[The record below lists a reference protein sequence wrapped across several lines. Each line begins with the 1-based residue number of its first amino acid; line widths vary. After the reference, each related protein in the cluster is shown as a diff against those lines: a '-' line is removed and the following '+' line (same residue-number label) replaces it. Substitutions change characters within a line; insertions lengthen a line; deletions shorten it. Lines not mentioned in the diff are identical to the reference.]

1 MIGDLELHELK
12 KELAFLTESQQ
23 QYSAFLTHLSMA
35 TTPSS
40 SSSGSGGS
48 AAAASKGK
56 DKIVTAVSDA
66 SKAGSD
72 IDRLDADMAQL
83 RDRLHAAKTRR
94 SAAHA
99 RRVKLAKKMHEARLL
114 RDEINAKMNWLT
126 EKYHGALDELK
137 SCQEDSLYTS
147 VQLDKFME
155 ISVINDAFYI
165 WYSGPFATINNF
177 RLGNSTTGR
186 PVEWTEINAALGQAM
201 LAVSIIATRAG
212 VRFKQYQ
219 LLPMGSFS
227 KVTKTDDRRVVHNL
241 FMDPTL
247 FSLFPKSK
255 FHPAMFGFLACVK
268 ELGDHISRH
277 DPPLAM
283 PYSIDVEEGSS
294 PRIGTGR
301 EQLELFL
308 GGDEVLWTRALK
320 YLLADIKWM
329 QAWNTKHTIREMDR
343 VMRINSE

>member
-1 MIGDLELHELK
+1 MAFVDLLELK

-23 QYSAFLTHLSMA
+23 QYNAFLTHLSSVGEA
-35 TTPSS
+35 AIAESKS
-40 SSSGSGGS
+40 KGKGKDKDKEAAAA
-48 AAAASKGK
+48 AAAASSG
-56 DKIVTAVSDA
+56 IEIA
-66 SKAGSD
+66 
-72 IDRLDADMAQL
+72 RLDAEMSQL
-83 RDRLHAAKTRR
+83 HERLHAAKTRR
-94 SAAHA
+94 TAAQA
-99 RRVKLAKKMHEARLL
+99 RRIKLAKKIHEARLL
-114 RDEINAKMNWLT
+114 RDEINAKVNWLT
-126 EKYHGALDELK
+126 VQYHGTQDELK
-137 SCQEDSLYTS
+137 SCQEDALYTS
-147 VQLDKFME
+147 VQLEKFME

-201 LAVSIIATRAG
+201 LVVSIIATRAG

-227 KVTKTDDRRVVHNL
+227 KVAKADDRRVVHNL

-283 PYSIDVEEGSS
+283 PYRIDIEEGKS
-294 PRIGTGR
+294 PKIGTGR
-301 EQLELFL
+301 EQLELFM
-308 GGDEVLWTRALK
+308 GSDDVLWTRALK
-320 YLLADIKWM
+320 YLLSDIKWM
-329 QAWNTKHTIREMDR
+329 QAWNTKHAIREADR
-343 VMRINSE
+343 VVRLQPPPE